1 MAWLGVLLLLGSCS
15 FTYTSERKDYAVPR
29 FNISLDLPPEERWK
43 PIIEQYNFT
52 ELQRYMKHLLSL
64 IKDHW
69 LKSMYFIMA
78 DMYLDLLAPEP
89 YAGEI
94 RGIAKSFGLK
104 TSEVTL
110 INLFY
115 ETVMACTSIITET
128 KEGYIYH
135 GRNMDLYFSIDLRKL
150 VMDVDFIRNG
160 QIVYTGTTFTGI
172 VGLYTGQSPHK
183 FTISSNA
190 REDNQVLW
198 KNALSLLLRRY
209 PVSWLIRDTLNSAPD
224 FNSAVEILSHTEI
237 TAEMYLT
244 IAGTK
249 PGEGVAIT
257 RDRDGLADVLNLNV
271 SDGRWFL
278 VQTNYDRE
286 TLHPPHDNRMYY
298 ATQALNSTGQEN
310 INKDSLYKVLSTQNV
325 ITWGTVHTTM
335 MSAASPEDYV
345 SFIRNSMNYPQLPKK
360 RYIT

>member
-1 MAWLGVLLLLGSCS
+1 MAWLWVFLFLGSCS
-15 FTYTSERKDYAVPR
+15 FTYTFETKDYVAPR
-29 FNISLDLPPEERWK
+29 FNVSLDLPPEERWK
-43 PIIEQYNFT
+43 PIIEHYNFT
-52 ELQRYMKHLLSL
+52 ELQQYLKMFLSL

-69 LKSMYFIMA
+69 SKPMYFIMA
-78 DMYLDLLAPEP
+78 DIYLDFLAPEP

-94 RGIAKSFGLK
+94 RGIAKALGFK

-110 INLFY
+110 INLIY
-115 ETVMACTSIITET
+115 EAVMACTSIITET

-150 VMDVDFIRNG
+150 VLDVDFIRNG

-183 FTISSNA
+183 FSISSNA
-190 REDNQVLW
+190 RENNQVLW

-224 FNSAVEILSHTEI
+224 FDSAVEKLSHTEI

-271 SDGRWFL
+271 SNGR
-278 VQTNYDRE
+278 
-286 TLHPPHDNRMYY
+286 YY
-298 ATQALNSTGQEN
+298 ATQALNSTGQDN
-310 INKDSLYKVLSTQNV
+310 INKDSLYEVLSTHKV

-345 SFIRNSMNYPQLPKK
+345 SFIRSKMAFY
-360 RYIT
+360 RRRI